1 MRHDIDLAI
10 SKPLWWTQNRRSRSW
25 AVPYRRKKQVK
36 TMSLL
41 TFRNLI
47 NSGKLQKP
55 EHWPVHV
62 TAIIH
67 PLTHGR
73 FDPENAAPMVK
84 AILDGITQSGYWP
97 DDNADYVLGP
107 DYRLGEPSTEKG
119 VYHITLNEIVGMCV
133 EKRTHYRQFLNDFI
147 LTHSEDWHDSA
158 GVTYGERI
166 MFLRGKIQA
175 FDECAA
181 CCESMLGY
189 TGSMP
194 SEVPNQ
200 SEDAK

>member
-1 MRHDIDLAI
+1 MSEIDLAI
-10 SKPLWWTQNRRSRSW
+10 GKQLWWTQNRRSRSW
-25 AVPYRRKKQVK
+25 AVPYRRKKLVK

-41 TFRNLI
+41 TFCDLI

-97 DDNADYVLGP
+97 DDNAKYVVGP

-119 VYHITLNEIVGMCV
+119 VYHITI
-133 EKRTHYRQFLNDFI
+133 
-147 LTHSEDWHDSA
+147 
-158 GVTYGERI
+158 RI
-166 MFLRGKIQA
+166 EGTKVK
-175 FDECAA
+175 
-181 CCESMLGY
+181 
-189 TGSMP
+189 
-194 SEVPNQ
+194 EVNR
-200 SEDAK
+200 